1 MLTSVKRYR
10 FPLKGETR
18 QAALT
23 HHSYSALYLI
33 VLTNAIKQ
41 EDKIKRWIQAGK
53 DKGKY

>member
-1 MLTSVKRYR
+1 MLTSVKWYR

-41 EDKIKRWIQAGK
+41 EDKIKTWIQAGK